1 MIFRARRYDFL
12 PIYLRFFQIFFGR
25 PEKTGKQPEN
35 SYLCTDGNTVRQYPH
50 PPSDRTRH
58 RTRERRDTSV
68 GGCRRRSCD
77 RAGACRPGTD
87 RRRDRPRLPASRPRG
102 ATADFRRAAATGRGG
117 RKTRRTALREGIRGD
132 DAAAQTVPPAGRHLP
147 RVHRFARTGRT
158 SRRRR
163 LLPLLRS
170 PLAAFA
176 AHRTGTREHP
186 DAAAFPR
193 NRRRSS
199 RSTQRRPDCWICR
212 STGSKRRFTTTTCIF
227 SPERWNDGWNE
238 PGCCWATKNSD
249 GCAVRTYWW
258 WDWAAWGPTPPR

>member
-58 RTRERRDTSV
+58 RARERRDTSV

-87 RRRDRPRLPASRPRG
+87 RRRDRSRLPASRPRG

-158 SRRRR
+158 RRRRR
-163 LLPLLRS
+163 LRS
-170 PLAAFA
+170 P
-176 AHRTGTREHP
+176 RTVRALGSIP
-186 DAAAFPR
+186 
-193 NRRRSS
+193 
-199 RSTQRRPDCWICR
+199 TQRLFLETDDAPATIESVYATAARLLGMPLDRLKETIYNNYLH
-212 STGSKRRFTTTTCIF
+212 IF
-227 SPERWNDGWNE
+227 S
-238 PGCCWATKNSD
+238 
-249 GCAVRTYWW
+249 
-258 WDWAAWGPTPPR
+258 